1 MRILE
6 PNDKSDD
13 DVVVVAVV
21 IVTAILRQRVTSECG
36 GAHLCVFFFFSCGGF
51 VLFFGLKWFQ
61 LSFSYSQKLQNS
73 NASSSFSAI
82 RAKHELLLI
91 SIEKEGIAAGKD
103 DNEMSGGGG
112 DEGVDLTAA
121 TSNWFSDV
129 GGKLYAGA
137 TKLVDDL
144 DKFDDQLGEQMENAA
159 KAVVEKAAEAKS
171 KFDEVGGVS
180 NLIGVSGL
188 NLISPRDTTNDGSK
202 TSETSG
208 SGFKDERVESLK
220 DALRVARNEI
230 ARQED
235 VMRTME
241 NELEDARA
249 ATARAASLAVRNAK
263 NAKSNATNDED
274 ENKKHDEE
282 ERLRAKKEKEML
294 ETELAS
300 LKEKLRNAVKKG
312 KSYESDVERLTR
324 ELATAKTTQENITTA
339 KGKKGKKGNA
349 GVVPPP
355 LTTEGSSE
363 KAMETMKKEKEEL
376 QRKFESASKE
386 LEDLVSKNSVA
397 ALDSEGLTQ
406 ELTIAREE
414 KVKSE
419 SQATKFKKQLND
431 LTKELNTTR
440 EALNSTKKEIVQL
453 KSESKQLTLSK
464 RDMEDRATSA
474 ESQLQALK
482 ANAMSA
488 IEEKRD
494 FGRSNEE
501 MQSKLKDMET
511 EVLKYKDLCEESKA
525 MTSDMEAAVAR
536 GAAAAASSNAKASAA
551 EKAKVVAENQL
562 AELRAQLNLMD
573 ATGREAAAS
582 IAHRDRARQ
591 AQERAESRAAEAE
604 QSAEEANQRAES
616 AIREGEERKRKF
628 AHVQVQFKDTEE
640 KLTKEIDS
648 FKDEILAM
656 KQSLS
661 QVASAKSAAEDRAE
675 GAQNHADEIEKELE
689 KVKKGEQ
696 ELISALAQAQA
707 ECIEA
712 RTKASVLEEMA
723 ALRKNNFEAATTARV
738 PHSSSPPNLTT
749 VTEPQNSE
757 TNRQVDANNDSKA
770 ETEAIRARIFTILG
784 KLKGQVDSN
793 GKPLLSVKE
802 ADQSIWGWLGT
813 NTNENET
820 KTSPPPEDEG
830 SSSVDDLLVHL
841 ESWANDQGESW
852 SAELNAQSRKA
863 ATDAMRKLKECE
875 KELEELRLESSRF
888 KQQDAERSSAT
899 VNAAAKRATEA
910 EEKLNALK
918 KKLETLEQRNKELTW
933 QISMYADNG
942 NAMNTS
948 DPKFGSSNNTTPAVG
963 ILKQLMLQ
971 CTAPRREQNSNSISR

>member
-1 MRILE
+1 MAPIYVCFSFSR
-6 PNDKSDD
+6 
-13 DVVVVAVV
+13 VVV
-21 IVTAILRQRVTSECG
+21 
-36 GAHLCVFFFFSCGGF
+36 LCCFLVCM
-51 VLFFGLKWFQ
+51 KWFQ

-171 KFDEVGGVS
+171 KLDEVGGVS
-180 NLIGVSGL
+180 NFIGVSGL

-324 ELATAKTTQENITTA
+324 ELATAKTTQQNITTA

-738 PHSSSPPNLTT
+738 PPSSSPNLTT
-749 VTEPQNSE
+749 VIEPQNSE

-863 ATDAMRKLKECE
+863 ATDAMRKLKESE

-910 EEKLNALK
+910 EEKLNTLK

-948 DPKFGSSNNTTPAVG
+948 DPKFGSPNNTTPAVG

-971 CTAPRREQNSNSISR
+971 CTAPRREQEQQQH

>member
-324 ELATAKTTQENITTA
+324 ELATAKTTQQNITTA

-971 CTAPRREQNSNSISR
+971 CTAPRREQQQQH

>member
-103 DNEMSGGGG
+103 YNEMSGGGG

-208 SGFKDERVESLK
+208 SGFKDERLESLK

-249 ATARAASLAVRNAK
+249 ATARAASLAVGNAK

-324 ELATAKTTQENITTA
+324 ELATAKTTQQNITTA

-386 LEDLVSKNSVA
+386 LEDLASKNSVA

-440 EALNSTKKEIVQL
+440 EAFNSTKKEIVQL

-738 PHSSSPPNLTT
+738 PPSSSSPNLTT

-863 ATDAMRKLKECE
+863 ATDAMRKLKESE

-910 EEKLNALK
+910 EEKLNTLK

-971 CTAPRREQNSNSISR
+971 CTAPRREQQQQH

>member
-91 SIEKEGIAAGKD
+91 SIEKEGIAGGKD
-103 DNEMSGGGG
+103 DNDMSGGGG

-188 NLISPRDTTNDGSK
+188 NLISPRDTNAGSK

-208 SGFKDERVESLK
+208 SGFKDERLESLK

-249 ATARAASLAVRNAK
+249 ATARAASLAVQNAK

-274 ENKKHDEE
+274 VNKKHDEE
-282 ERLRAKKEKEML
+282 ERFRAKKEKEML

-324 ELATAKTTQENITTA
+324 ELATAKTTQQNITTA

-440 EALNSTKKEIVQL
+440 EAFNSTKKEIVQL

-648 FKDEILAM
+648 FKGEILSL

-675 GAQNHADEIEKELE
+675 GAQNHADESEKELE

-971 CTAPRREQNSNSISR
+971 CTAPRREQQQQH

>member
-1 MRILE
+1 ME

-675 GAQNHADEIEKELE
+675 GAQNHAEEIEKELE

-971 CTAPRREQNSNSISR
+971 CTAPRREQQQQH

>member
-91 SIEKEGIAAGKD
+91 SIEKEGIAAGKG

-249 ATARAASLAVRNAK
+249 ATARAASLAVGNAK

-324 ELATAKTTQENITTA
+324 ELATAKTTQQNITTA

-440 EALNSTKKEIVQL
+440 EAFNSTKKEIVQL

-661 QVASAKSAAEDRAE
+661 QVASAKSAAENRAE

-738 PHSSSPPNLTT
+738 PPSSSSPNLTT

-863 ATDAMRKLKECE
+863 ATDAMRKLKESE

-910 EEKLNALK
+910 EEKLNTLK

-933 QISMYADNG
+933 QISMCADNG
-942 NAMNTS
+942 NAMNIS
-948 DPKFGSSNNTTPAVG
+948 DPKFGSPNNTTPAVG

-971 CTAPRREQNSNSISR
+971 CTAPRREQQQQH

>member
-1 MRILE
+1 MAPIYVCFSFSR
-6 PNDKSDD
+6 
-13 DVVVVAVV
+13 VVV
-21 IVTAILRQRVTSECG
+21 
-36 GAHLCVFFFFSCGGF
+36 LCCFLVCM
-51 VLFFGLKWFQ
+51 KWFQ

-171 KFDEVGGVS
+171 KLDEVGGVS
-180 NLIGVSGL
+180 NFIGVSGL
-188 NLISPRDTTNDGSK
+188 NLISPRDTNGGSK
-202 TSETSG
+202 TNETSG

-274 ENKKHDEE
+274 ENKKRDEE
-282 ERLRAKKEKEML
+282 ERLQAKKEKEML

-324 ELATAKTTQENITTA
+324 ELAIAKTTQQNITTA

-414 KVKSE
+414 EVKSE
-419 SQATKFKKQLND
+419 SRATKFKKQLND

-440 EALNSTKKEIVQL
+440 VALNSTKKEIVQL

-738 PHSSSPPNLTT
+738 PPSSSPPNLTT

-863 ATDAMRKLKECE
+863 ATDAMRKLKESE

-971 CTAPRREQNSNSISR
+971 CTAPRREQQQQH

>member
-103 DNEMSGGGG
+103 YNEMSGGGG

-188 NLISPRDTTNDGSK
+188 NLISPRDTNDGSK

-249 ATARAASLAVRNAK
+249 ATARAASLAVGNAK

-324 ELATAKTTQENITTA
+324 ELATAKTTQQNITTA

-440 EALNSTKKEIVQL
+440 VALNSTKKEIVQL

-830 SSSVDDLLVHL
+830 SSSVDDLLAHL

-863 ATDAMRKLKECE
+863 ATDAMRKLKESE

-910 EEKLNALK
+910 EEKLNTLK

-948 DPKFGSSNNTTPAVG
+948 DPKFGSPNNTTPAVG

-971 CTAPRREQNSNSISR
+971 CTAPRGNNNSNSISR

>member
-1 MRILE
+1 ME

-355 LTTEGSSE
+355 LTTEGSSD

-440 EALNSTKKEIVQL
+440 VALNSTKKEIVQL

-971 CTAPRREQNSNSISR
+971 CTAPRREQQQQH

>member
-1 MRILE
+1 MDILE

-51 VLFFGLKWFQ
+51 VLFFGLKWFLCLFNF
-61 LSFSYSQKLQNS
+61 LSPILLQNS

-171 KFDEVGGVS
+171 KLDEVGGVS
-180 NLIGVSGL
+180 NFIGVSGL
-188 NLISPRDTTNDGSK
+188 NLISPRDTNNGSK

-324 ELATAKTTQENITTA
+324 ELATAKTTQQNITTA

-355 LTTEGSSE
+355 LTTEGPSE

-397 ALDSEGLTQ
+397 ELDSEGLTQ

-738 PHSSSPPNLTT
+738 PPSSSPPNLTT

-813 NTNENET
+813 KTNENET

-863 ATDAMRKLKECE
+863 ATDAMRKLKESE
-875 KELEELRLESSRF
+875 KELEELRLETSRF

-918 KKLETLEQRNKELTW
+918 KKLEALEQRNKELTW

-971 CTAPRREQNSNSISR
+971 CTAPRREQQQQH

>member
-188 NLISPRDTTNDGSK
+188 NLISPRDTNAGSK

-249 ATARAASLAVRNAK
+249 ATARAASLAVGNAK

-324 ELATAKTTQENITTA
+324 ELATAKTTQQNITTA

-440 EALNSTKKEIVQL
+440 EAFNSTKKEIVQL

-661 QVASAKSAAEDRAE
+661 QVASAKSAAENRAE

-738 PHSSSPPNLTT
+738 PPSSSSPNLTT

-863 ATDAMRKLKECE
+863 ATDAMRKLKESE

-910 EEKLNALK
+910 EEKLNTLK

-948 DPKFGSSNNTTPAVG
+948 DPKFGSPNNTTPAVG

-971 CTAPRREQNSNSISR
+971 CTAPRGNNNSNSISR

>member
-1 MRILE
+1 MFAFQSVESFLRRRNIL
-6 PNDKSDD
+6 
-13 DVVVVAVV
+13 
-21 IVTAILRQRVTSECG
+21 
-36 GAHLCVFFFFSCGGF
+36 
-51 VLFFGLKWFQ
+51 
-61 LSFSYSQKLQNS
+61 LSFSYSPKLQNS

-103 DNEMSGGGG
+103 DNEMSGGDG

-171 KFDEVGGVS
+171 KLDEVGGVS
-180 NLIGVSGL
+180 NFIGVSGL
-188 NLISPRDTTNDGSK
+188 NLISPRDTNDGSK

-274 ENKKHDEE
+274 ENKKRDEE

-324 ELATAKTTQENITTA
+324 ELATAKTTQQNITTA

-355 LTTEGSSE
+355 LTTEGPSQ

-661 QVASAKSAAEDRAE
+661 RVASAKSAAEDRAE

-738 PHSSSPPNLTT
+738 PPSSSPPNLTT

-813 NTNENET
+813 KTNEKET
-820 KTSPPPEDEG
+820 KTSPPPEHEG

-863 ATDAMRKLKECE
+863 ATDAMRKLKESE

-971 CTAPRREQNSNSISR
+971 CTAPRREQQQQQH

>member
-249 ATARAASLAVRNAK
+249 ATARAASLAVGNAK

-324 ELATAKTTQENITTA
+324 ELATAKTTQQNITTA

-440 EALNSTKKEIVQL
+440 EAFNSTKKEIVQL

-863 ATDAMRKLKECE
+863 ATDAMRKLKESE

-971 CTAPRREQNSNSISR
+971 CTAPRREQQQQH

>member
-188 NLISPRDTTNDGSK
+188 NLISPRDTNAGSK

-208 SGFKDERVESLK
+208 SGFKDERLESLK

-249 ATARAASLAVRNAK
+249 ATARAASLAVGNAK

-324 ELATAKTTQENITTA
+324 ELATAKTTQQNITTA

-376 QRKFESASKE
+376 QRKIESASKE

-813 NTNENET
+813 NTNESET

-830 SSSVDDLLVHL
+830 SSSVDDLLLHL

-863 ATDAMRKLKECE
+863 ATDAMRKLKESE

-910 EEKLNALK
+910 EEKLNTLK

-971 CTAPRREQNSNSISR
+971 CTAPRREQQQQH

>member
-1 MRILE
+1 MFAFQSVESFLRRRNIL
-6 PNDKSDD
+6 
-13 DVVVVAVV
+13 
-21 IVTAILRQRVTSECG
+21 
-36 GAHLCVFFFFSCGGF
+36 
-51 VLFFGLKWFQ
+51 
-61 LSFSYSQKLQNS
+61 LSFSYSPKLQNS

-103 DNEMSGGGG
+103 DNEMSGGDG

-171 KFDEVGGVS
+171 KLDEVGGVS
-180 NLIGVSGL
+180 NFIGVSGL
-188 NLISPRDTTNDGSK
+188 NLISPRDTNDGSK

-274 ENKKHDEE
+274 ENKKRDEE
-282 ERLRAKKEKEML
+282 ERLRAKKEKEMF

-324 ELATAKTTQENITTA
+324 ELATAKTTQQNITTA

-355 LTTEGSSE
+355 LTTEGPSE

-738 PHSSSPPNLTT
+738 PPSSSPPNLTT

-863 ATDAMRKLKECE
+863 ATDAMRKLKESE

-971 CTAPRREQNSNSISR
+971 CTAPRREQQQQQH

>member
-1 MRILE
+1 ME
-6 PNDKSDD
+6 PNDKRDD

-51 VLFFGLKWFQ
+51 VLFFGLKWFLCLFNF
-61 LSFSYSQKLQNS
+61 LSPILLQNS

-324 ELATAKTTQENITTA
+324 ELATAKTTQQNITTA

-414 KVKSE
+414 KVKCE

-738 PHSSSPPNLTT
+738 PPSSSPPNLTT

-813 NTNENET
+813 KTNENET

-863 ATDAMRKLKECE
+863 ATDAMRKLKESE

-910 EEKLNALK
+910 EEKLNTLK

-971 CTAPRREQNSNSISR
+971 CTAPRREQQQQH

>member
-13 DVVVVAVV
+13 DVVVVVVV

-188 NLISPRDTTNDGSK
+188 NLISPRDTNDGSK

-324 ELATAKTTQENITTA
+324 ELATAKTTQQNITTA

-863 ATDAMRKLKECE
+863 ATDAMRKLKESE

-910 EEKLNALK
+910 EEKLNTLK

-971 CTAPRREQNSNSISR
+971 CTAPRREQQQQH

>member
-51 VLFFGLKWFQ
+51 VLFFGLHEMVSTFF
-61 LSFSYSQKLQNS
+61 LSYSQKLQNS

-188 NLISPRDTTNDGSK
+188 NLISPRDTNAGSK

-274 ENKKHDEE
+274 ENKKDDEE

-324 ELATAKTTQENITTA
+324 ELATAKTTQQNITTA

-738 PHSSSPPNLTT
+738 PPSSSPPNLTT

-863 ATDAMRKLKECE
+863 ATDAMRKLKESE

-910 EEKLNALK
+910 EEKLNTLK

-948 DPKFGSSNNTTPAVG
+948 DPKFGSPNNTTPAVG

-971 CTAPRREQNSNSISR
+971 CTAPRREQEQQQH

>member
-1 MRILE
+1 MAPIYVCFSFSR
-6 PNDKSDD
+6 
-13 DVVVVAVV
+13 VVV
-21 IVTAILRQRVTSECG
+21 
-36 GAHLCVFFFFSCGGF
+36 LCCFLVCM
-51 VLFFGLKWFQ
+51 KWFQ

-202 TSETSG
+202 TSETSC

-249 ATARAASLAVRNAK
+249 ATARAASFAVRNAK

-414 KVKSE
+414 KIKSE

-738 PHSSSPPNLTT
+738 PPSSSPPNLTT

-863 ATDAMRKLKECE
+863 ATDAMRKLKESE

-910 EEKLNALK
+910 EEKLNTLK
-918 KKLETLEQRNKELTW
+918 KKLETLEHRNKELTW

-971 CTAPRREQNSNSISR
+971 CTAPRREQQQQQH

>member
-13 DVVVVAVV
+13 DVVVVVVV

-188 NLISPRDTTNDGSK
+188 NLISPRDTNDGSK

-324 ELATAKTTQENITTA
+324 ELATAKTTQQNITTA

-738 PHSSSPPNLTT
+738 PPSSSPNLTT

-863 ATDAMRKLKECE
+863 ATDAMRKLKESE

-910 EEKLNALK
+910 EEKLNTLK

-971 CTAPRREQNSNSISR
+971 CTAPRREQQQQH

>member
-1 MRILE
+1 MDILE

-51 VLFFGLKWFQ
+51 VLFFGLKWFLCLFNF
-61 LSFSYSQKLQNS
+61 LSPILLQNS

-171 KFDEVGGVS
+171 KLDEVGGVS
-180 NLIGVSGL
+180 NFIGVSGL
-188 NLISPRDTTNDGSK
+188 NLISPRDTNNGSK

-324 ELATAKTTQENITTA
+324 ELATAKTTQQNITTA

-349 GVVPPP
+349 GVVLPP

-397 ALDSEGLTQ
+397 ELDSEGLTQ

-414 KVKSE
+414 KVKCE

-738 PHSSSPPNLTT
+738 PPSSSPPNLTT

-813 NTNENET
+813 KTNENET

-863 ATDAMRKLKECE
+863 ATDAMRKLKESE
-875 KELEELRLESSRF
+875 KELEELRLETSRF

-918 KKLETLEQRNKELTW
+918 KKLEALEQRNKELTW

-971 CTAPRREQNSNSISR
+971 CTAPRREQQQQH

>member
-1 MRILE
+1 ME

-13 DVVVVAVV
+13 DVVVVVVV

-188 NLISPRDTTNDGSK
+188 NLISPRDTNAGSK

-863 ATDAMRKLKECE
+863 ATDAMRKLKESE

-971 CTAPRREQNSNSISR
+971 CTAPRREQQQQH

>member
-1 MRILE
+1 VDILE

-51 VLFFGLKWFQ
+51 VLFFGLKWFLCLFNF
-61 LSFSYSQKLQNS
+61 LSPILLQNS

-159 KAVVEKAAEAKS
+159 KAAVEKAAEAKS
-171 KFDEVGGVS
+171 KLDEVGGVS
-180 NLIGVSGL
+180 NFIGVSGL
-188 NLISPRDTTNDGSK
+188 NLISPRDTNNGSK

-324 ELATAKTTQENITTA
+324 ELATAKTTQQNITTA

-349 GVVPPP
+349 GVVLPP

-397 ALDSEGLTQ
+397 ELDSEGLTQ

-414 KVKSE
+414 KVKCE

-738 PHSSSPPNLTT
+738 PPSSSPPNLTT

-813 NTNENET
+813 KTNENEM

-863 ATDAMRKLKECE
+863 ATDAMRKLKESE

-888 KQQDAERSSAT
+888 EQQDAERSSAT

-910 EEKLNALK
+910 EEKLNTLK

-971 CTAPRREQNSNSISR
+971 CTAPRREQQQQH

>member
-1 MRILE
+1 VDILE

-51 VLFFGLKWFQ
+51 VLFFGLKWFLCLFNF
-61 LSFSYSQKLQNS
+61 LSPILLQNS

-171 KFDEVGGVS
+171 KLDEVGGVS
-180 NLIGVSGL
+180 NFIGVSGL
-188 NLISPRDTTNDGSK
+188 NLISPRDTNNGSK

-324 ELATAKTTQENITTA
+324 ELATAKTTQQNITTA

-349 GVVPPP
+349 GVVLPP

-397 ALDSEGLTQ
+397 ELDSEGLTQ

-414 KVKSE
+414 KVKCE

-738 PHSSSPPNLTT
+738 PPSSSPPNLTT

-813 NTNENET
+813 KTNENET

-863 ATDAMRKLKECE
+863 ATDAMRKLKESE

-888 KQQDAERSSAT
+888 EQQDAERSSAT

-910 EEKLNALK
+910 EEKLNTLK

-971 CTAPRREQNSNSISR
+971 CTAPRREQQQQH

>member
-36 GAHLCVFFFFSCGGF
+36 GAHLCVFFFFSCGCF

-324 ELATAKTTQENITTA
+324 ELATAKTTQQNITTA

-440 EALNSTKKEIVQL
+440 VALNSTKKEIVQL

-482 ANAMSA
+482 ANAMIA

-675 GAQNHADEIEKELE
+675 GAQNHAEEIEKELE

-863 ATDAMRKLKECE
+863 ATDAMRKLKESE

-971 CTAPRREQNSNSISR
+971 CTAPRREQQQQH

>member
-1 MRILE
+1 ME

-91 SIEKEGIAAGKD
+91 SIEKEGIAAGKG

-249 ATARAASLAVRNAK
+249 ATARAASLAVGNAK

-324 ELATAKTTQENITTA
+324 ELATAKTTQQNITTA

-863 ATDAMRKLKECE
+863 ATDAMRKLKESE

-971 CTAPRREQNSNSISR
+971 CTAPRREQQQQH

>member
-188 NLISPRDTTNDGSK
+188 NLISPRDTNAGSK

-249 ATARAASLAVRNAK
+249 ATARAASLAVGNAK

-324 ELATAKTTQENITTA
+324 ELATAKTTQQNITTA

-440 EALNSTKKEIVQL
+440 EAFNSTKKEIVQL

-661 QVASAKSAAEDRAE
+661 QVASAKSAAENRVE

-738 PHSSSPPNLTT
+738 PPSSSSPNLTT

-863 ATDAMRKLKECE
+863 ATDAMRKLKESE

-910 EEKLNALK
+910 EEKLNTLK

-948 DPKFGSSNNTTPAVG
+948 DPKFGSPNNTTPAVG

-971 CTAPRREQNSNSISR
+971 CTAPRREQQQQH

>member
-1 MRILE
+1 MAPIYVCFSFSR
-6 PNDKSDD
+6 
-13 DVVVVAVV
+13 VVV
-21 IVTAILRQRVTSECG
+21 
-36 GAHLCVFFFFSCGGF
+36 LCCFLVCM
-51 VLFFGLKWFQ
+51 KWFQ

-208 SGFKDERVESLK
+208 SGFKDERLESLK

-324 ELATAKTTQENITTA
+324 ELATAKTTQQNITTA

-386 LEDLVSKNSVA
+386 LEDLASKNSVA

-440 EALNSTKKEIVQL
+440 VALNSTKKEIVQL

-971 CTAPRREQNSNSISR
+971 CTAPRREQQQQH

>member
-1 MRILE
+1 MAPIYVCFSFSR
-6 PNDKSDD
+6 
-13 DVVVVAVV
+13 VVV
-21 IVTAILRQRVTSECG
+21 
-36 GAHLCVFFFFSCGGF
+36 LCCFLVCM
-51 VLFFGLKWFQ
+51 KWFQ

-188 NLISPRDTTNDGSK
+188 NLISPRDTNAGSK

-249 ATARAASLAVRNAK
+249 ATARAASLAVGNAK

-324 ELATAKTTQENITTA
+324 ELATAKTTQQNITTA

-863 ATDAMRKLKECE
+863 ATDAMRKLKESE

-948 DPKFGSSNNTTPAVG
+948 DPKFGSPNNTTPAVG

-971 CTAPRREQNSNSISR
+971 CTAPRREQQQQH

>member
-324 ELATAKTTQENITTA
+324 ELATAKTTQQNITTA

-355 LTTEGSSE
+355 LTIEGSSE

-440 EALNSTKKEIVQL
+440 EAFNSTKKEIVQL

-675 GAQNHADEIEKELE
+675 GAQNHADESEKELE

-738 PHSSSPPNLTT
+738 PPSSSSPNLTT

-863 ATDAMRKLKECE
+863 ATDAMRKLKESE

-910 EEKLNALK
+910 EEKLNTLK

-948 DPKFGSSNNTTPAVG
+948 DPKFGSPNNTTPAVG

-971 CTAPRREQNSNSISR
+971 CTAPRREQQQQH

>member
-13 DVVVVAVV
+13 DVVVVVVV

-324 ELATAKTTQENITTA
+324 ELATAKTTKQNITTA

-738 PHSSSPPNLTT
+738 PPSSSPNLTT

-863 ATDAMRKLKECE
+863 ATDAMRKLKESE

-910 EEKLNALK
+910 EEKLNTLK

-971 CTAPRREQNSNSISR
+971 CTAPRREQQQQQH

>member
-188 NLISPRDTTNDGSK
+188 NLISPRDTNAGSK

-249 ATARAASLAVRNAK
+249 ATARAASLAVGNAK

-324 ELATAKTTQENITTA
+324 ELATAKTTQQNITTA

-440 EALNSTKKEIVQL
+440 EAFNSTKKEIVQL

-738 PHSSSPPNLTT
+738 PPSSSSPNLTT

-971 CTAPRREQNSNSISR
+971 CTAPRREQQQQH

>member
-1 MRILE
+1 MAPIYVCFSFSR
-6 PNDKSDD
+6 
-13 DVVVVAVV
+13 VVV
-21 IVTAILRQRVTSECG
+21 
-36 GAHLCVFFFFSCGGF
+36 LCCFLVCM
-51 VLFFGLKWFQ
+51 KWFQ

-188 NLISPRDTTNDGSK
+188 NLISPRDTNAGSK

-971 CTAPRREQNSNSISR
+971 CTAPRREQQQQH

>member
-324 ELATAKTTQENITTA
+324 ELATAKTTQQNITTA

-440 EALNSTKKEIVQL
+440 EAFNSTKKEIVQL

-863 ATDAMRKLKECE
+863 ATDAMRKLKESE

-910 EEKLNALK
+910 EEKLNTLK

-933 QISMYADNG
+933 QISMCADNG

-971 CTAPRREQNSNSISR
+971 CTAPRREQQQQH

>member
-1 MRILE
+1 VHILE

-13 DVVVVAVV
+13 DVVVVVVV

-51 VLFFGLKWFQ
+51 VLFFGLKWFLCLFNF
-61 LSFSYSQKLQNS
+61 LSPILLQNS

-103 DNEMSGGGG
+103 DNEMSGGDG

-171 KFDEVGGVS
+171 KLDEVGGVS
-180 NLIGVSGL
+180 NFIGVSGL
-188 NLISPRDTTNDGSK
+188 NLISPRDTNDGSK

-274 ENKKHDEE
+274 ENKKRDEE

-324 ELATAKTTQENITTA
+324 ELATAKTTQQNITTA

-349 GVVPPP
+349 GVVLPP

-397 ALDSEGLTQ
+397 ELDSEGLTQ

-414 KVKSE
+414 KVKCE

-738 PHSSSPPNLTT
+738 PPSSSPPNLTT

-813 NTNENET
+813 KTNENET

-863 ATDAMRKLKECE
+863 ATDAMRKLKESE

-888 KQQDAERSSAT
+888 EQQDAERSSAT

-971 CTAPRREQNSNSISR
+971 CTAPRREQQQQH

>member
-61 LSFSYSQKLQNS
+61 LSFSYAYSQKLQNS

-249 ATARAASLAVRNAK
+249 ATARAASLAVGNAK

-274 ENKKHDEE
+274 ENKKRDEE
-282 ERLRAKKEKEML
+282 ERLQAKKEKEML

-661 QVASAKSAAEDRAE
+661 QVASAKSAAENRVE

-738 PHSSSPPNLTT
+738 PPSSSSPNLTT

-971 CTAPRREQNSNSISR
+971 CTAPRREQQQQH

>member
-188 NLISPRDTTNDGSK
+188 NLISPRDTNDGSK

-324 ELATAKTTQENITTA
+324 ELATAKTTKQNITTA

-863 ATDAMRKLKECE
+863 ATDAMRKLKESE

-910 EEKLNALK
+910 EEKLNTLK

-971 CTAPRREQNSNSISR
+971 CTAPRREQQQQH